1 MRSIWLTASRPVR
14 KEAETSMSG
23 SAPIQREIIPRI
35 TTESSTTMT
44 RSLSCRVETGG
55 GDLVNATLIN
65 SPDPTQ
71 AAHLQNKA
79 EGR

>member
-1 MRSIWLTASRPVR
+1 
-14 KEAETSMSG
+14 MSG

-44 RSLSCRVETGG
+44 RSLSCRVEIGG
-55 GDLVNATLIN
+55 GDLVNATLITSPRPN
-65 SPDPTQ
+65 S
-71 AAHLQNKA
+71 AAHLQNNA

>member
-1 MRSIWLTASRPVR
+1 
-14 KEAETSMSG
+14 MSG

-44 RSLSCRVETGG
+44 RSLSCRVEIGG
-55 GDLVNATLIN
+55 GVLVNATLIT

-71 AAHLQNKA
+71 AAHLQNNA